1 MKNKA
6 KIIMDAAAGLS
17 WTQWRM
23 ICEMIDRKYCV
34 RRNALQ
40 FTRED
45 ADAAYAA
52 LINEMPKE
60 G

>member
-1 MKNKA
+1 MKDKA

-23 ICEMIDRKYCV
+23 ICEMIDRKYCA

-45 ADAAYAA
+45 ADAAYTA